1 MTNNSE
7 KGNLGDLRE
16 VDVLKLI
23 SSSWMFSVPVKGY
36 PDYWLSKKINKILN
50 EFVEG
55 LGCILKECGSGT
67 GPKQQPIIAFTVK
80 IEKNAQENVQKI
92 KEYITCNVLPIV
104 WHMWGDCPRDEA
116 RTFEKT
122 SSFVFLFKNI
132 YKNYVNV
139 L

>member
-16 VDVLKLI
+16 VEVLKLV
-23 SSSWMFSVPVKGY
+23 SNSWMFSVPVDGY
-36 PDYWLSKKINKILN
+36 PDYFVSKKINQELN

-80 IEKNAQENVQKI
+80 IETNAEETVKKIQQYLNGNV
-92 KEYITCNVLPIV
+92 VPIV
-104 WHMWGDCPRDEA
+104 
-116 RTFEKT
+116 
-122 SSFVFLFKNI
+122 
-132 YKNYVNV
+132 
-139 L
+139 